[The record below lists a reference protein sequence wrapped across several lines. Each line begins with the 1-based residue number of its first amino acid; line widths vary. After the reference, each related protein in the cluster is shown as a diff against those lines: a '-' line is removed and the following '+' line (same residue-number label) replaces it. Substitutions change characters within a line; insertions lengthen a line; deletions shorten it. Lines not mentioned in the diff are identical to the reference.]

1 MLPLFFVALF
11 RVNFLSRQNMKN
23 VKEEKNGHVQEQL
36 IQHDS
41 TDNADAGKKRKVSKT
56 WDAAMRYK
64 GSVIVLDRTLYER

>member
-41 TDNADAGKKRKVSKT
+41 TDNADAGKKKKVSKT
-56 WDAAMRYK
+56 WEAAMRYK

>member
-11 RVNFLSRQNMKN
+11 RVNFLSRQIMKN

-56 WDAAMRYK
+56 WEAAMRYK

>member
-56 WDAAMRYK
+56 WEAAMLYK

>member
-1 MLPLFFVALF
+1 MLPLFFVALL

-23 VKEEKNGHVQEQL
+23 VKEEKNGQVQEQL

-41 TDNADAGKKRKVSKT
+41 TDNADTGKKKKVSKT
-56 WDAAMRYK
+56 WEAAMRYK

>member
-1 MLPLFFVALF
+1 
-11 RVNFLSRQNMKN
+11 MKN
-23 VKEEKNGHVQEQL
+23 VKEEKNGQVQEQL

-56 WDAAMRYK
+56 WETAMRYK

>member
-1 MLPLFFVALF
+1 MLPLFFVALL

-23 VKEEKNGHVQEQL
+23 VKEEKNGQVQEQL

-41 TDNADAGKKRKVSKT
+41 TDNADTGKKRKVSKT
-56 WDAAMRYK
+56 WEAATRYK

>member
-11 RVNFLSRQNMKN
+11 RVNFLSRQIMKN

-56 WDAAMRYK
+56 WEAAMRYK
-64 GSVIVLDRTLYER
+64 GGVIVLDRTLYER

>member
-1 MLPLFFVALF
+1 MLPLFFVALL

-23 VKEEKNGHVQEQL
+23 VKEEKNGQVQEQL

-41 TDNADAGKKRKVSKT
+41 TDNADIGKKKKVSKT
-56 WDAAMRYK
+56 WEAAMRYK

>member
-1 MLPLFFVALF
+1 MLPLFFVAFF
-11 RVNFLSRQNMKN
+11 RVNFLSRQIMKN

-56 WDAAMRYK
+56 WEAAMRYK

>member
-41 TDNADAGKKRKVSKT
+41 TDNADTGKKRKVSKT
-56 WDAAMRYK
+56 WEAAMRYK

>member
-56 WDAAMRYK
+56 WEAAMRYK